1 MLSRLAFVGSN
12 WGEGW
17 GDWLLNYYF
26 LTLPITAFFLFLFLL
41 LVCVFSVVVFLC
53 FFSSS
58 FSFASKN
65 VNKTKG
71 ICDKRGF
78 STFVHM
84 VF

>member
-26 LTLPITAFFLFLFLL
+26 LTLPITQTFFFFCFWFLFF
-41 LVCVFSVVVFLC
+41 C
-53 FFSSS
+53 SS
-58 FSFASKN
+58 FSFASEN

-78 STFVHM
+78 STFVHI